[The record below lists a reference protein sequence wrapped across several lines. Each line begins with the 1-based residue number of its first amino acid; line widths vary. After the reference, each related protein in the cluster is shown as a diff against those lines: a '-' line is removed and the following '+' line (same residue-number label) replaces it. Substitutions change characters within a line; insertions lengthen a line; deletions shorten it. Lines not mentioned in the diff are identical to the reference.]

1 MDVLEAEQHFARE
14 LGQRSR
20 LHLESTQI
28 PKREHWNPEFREFQR
43 TFDMKST
50 SRRRTR
56 SRNQTSRQAAY
67 RRELEKVLK
76 QMLAGEIPAG
86 SMAEIRA
93 SPRFPYRKVIE

>member
-1 MDVLEAEQHFARE
+1 
-14 LGQRSR
+14 
-20 LHLESTQI
+20 
-28 PKREHWNPEFREFQR
+28 
-43 TFDMKST
+43 MKST

-56 SRNQTSRQAAY
+56 SRNQSSRQTGY

-86 SMAEIRA
+86 SMAEIHV